1 MSDKNQFVHLHVHTE
16 FSLLDGLSRIK
27 KLVARAKELGML
39 ALAITDH
46 GTMFGTMD
54 FFDACTKAQIK
65 PIIGLEAYLAPRGME
80 DRDSELDR
88 TPFHLLLL
96 AKNMTGYKNLLK
108 ISTAAQLRGYYYRP
122 RIDFDFL
129 AAHSDGLIATSGC
142 LAARIPRLVQ
152 EGRDKEAHEWIG
164 KFLDVFG
171 QDHFYLELQEH
182 DIDLQQYLN
191 RWLIDYRQT
200 NHTNVGLLATTDL
213 HYVDK
218 EDYYIHD
225 IQ

>member
-27 KLVARAKELGML
+27 KLVSRAKELEMP

-54 FFDACTKAQIK
+54 FFDACTDAEIK
-65 PIIGLEAYLAPRGME
+65 PIIGLEAYLSPRGME
-80 DRDSELDR
+80 DRDPQLDR

-108 ISTAAQLRGYYYRP
+108 ISSESQIRGYYYRP

-129 AAHSDGLIATSGC
+129 AAHSEGLIATSGC
-142 LAARIPRLVQ
+142 LAARVPRLIE
-152 EGRDKEAHEWIG
+152 EGRDDDSRCQK
-164 KFLDVFG
+164 
-171 QDHFYLELQEH
+171 
-182 DIDLQQYLN
+182 
-191 RWLIDYRQT
+191 
-200 NHTNVGLLATTDL
+200 LA
-213 HYVDK
+213 
-218 EDYYIHD
+218 
-225 IQ
+225 